1 MRDRLGCEPRGRG
14 CRVGGVSAK
23 GHRYWTALGRSAY
36 VTERTFRWVLTD
48 GMYYGA
54 VTAPTKTVLVVD
66 DEPTLVATLRYNL
79 EREGYKVVSAIDG
92 EKAIS
97 MARSERPDLMILDLM
112 LPAVDGLE
120 VCRILRREMNLPI
133 LMLTARAGEVDKVV
147 GLEIGADDYVTKPF
161 STRELLA
168 RVRALL
174 RRTTS
179 SGDDEGF
186 ASGNLRVDM
195 KRREVTRDGVALD
208 LKPKEMELLIYFIRN
223 RGRAFT
229 REQLLREVWGYDF
242 YGDSRTVD
250 VHVSW
255 LRQKIEEQP
264 GKPTRI
270 LTVRGVGYRFEA

>member
-1 MRDRLGCEPRGRG
+1 
-14 CRVGGVSAK
+14 VNA
-23 GHRYWTALGRSAY
+23 TA
-36 VTERTFRWVLTD
+36 
-48 GMYYGA
+48 
-54 VTAPTKTVLVVD
+54 KTVLVVD
-66 DEPTLVATLRYNL
+66 DEPTLVATLKYNL
-79 EREGYKVVSAIDG
+79 EREGYNVVAATDG

-97 MARSERPDLMILDLM
+97 LARAERPDLMILDLM

-120 VCRILRREMNLPI
+120 VCRILRREMSLPI

-174 RRTTS
+174 RRTATPLDEEVLV
-179 SGDDEGF
+179 SGD
-186 ASGNLRVDM
+186 LRVDM
-195 KRREVTRDGVALD
+195 KRREVTRDDKPVE
-208 LKPKEMELLIYFIRN
+208 LKPKEMELLIYFMRN
-223 RGRAFT
+223 KGRAFT

-255 LRQKIEEQP
+255 LRQ
-264 GKPTRI
+264 
-270 LTVRGVGYRFEA
+270 

>member
-1 MRDRLGCEPRGRG
+1 MNTPAR
-14 CRVGGVSAK
+14 
-23 GHRYWTALGRSAY
+23 
-36 VTERTFRWVLTD
+36 
-48 GMYYGA
+48 
-54 VTAPTKTVLVVD
+54 TVLVAD

-79 EREGYKVVSAIDG
+79 EREGYRVVAAGDG

-97 MARSERPDLMILDLM
+97 LARSERPDLLILDLM

-174 RRTTS
+174 RRTGAPHDDEMLV
-179 SGDDEGF
+179 SGD
-186 ASGNLRVDM
+186 LRVDM
-195 KRREVTRDGVALD
+195 KRREATRKDQPLE
-208 LKPKEMELLIYFIRN
+208 LKPKEMELLIYFLRN

-264 GKPTRI
+264 GKPVRI
-270 LTVRGVGYRFEA
+270 LTVRGVGYRFEG